1 MYDLPFQSLFAL
13 VSLAILKFPAALE
26 LLSEI
31 STAGTAAPE
40 SSDSAP
46 YLLNPAAVNETHDV
60 LIAAAEACP
69 NTASPAILA
78 WGLILQ
84 TLREYAL
91 GIKEKREIRQS
102 ERASERFIATES
114 SDNEGA
120 DRSSYRRRS
129 STSSDTSQQSS
140 FLEDLLD
147 RVMITALDEDPISY
161 LANCAVNVNGVFDIL
176 TALAVDY
183 CTPFGLQHDGQ
194 FGLSMRRVLLD
205 LIRGVLSR
213 VEYQPALLIASLA
226 VLTGSE
232 RYWDMLERPAE
243 LGALEPASLFLEDDM
258 LMQKLFRTALSRFP
272 YETLPFLKL
281 CRALAVCSAKHDE
294 GMPAVWSLIDDVDEL
309 TITLPPGFVAYKT
322 IREDEEANYVELTTS
337 LSFVGTESATSRP
350 SKRSRAIM
358 TSDMSSD
365 ALELPSGT
373 VGRVLS
379 ETRPPVIMWHYEYS
393 GLGYM
398 GKVLQLSLIVGNSSD
413 GYSNTTQST
422 EIVAEIIDLLS
433 TMLCTTFKS
442 ISASQRPLAVPEA
455 ARAILEKASDRLDRN
470 QDIVSVIFEIFEN
483 ELQRRRNIAEEDG
496 AVDVLVRCVQFAH
509 ALMPGMPDRVWP
521 FLGRSS
527 LLGIN
532 GGENKISAVV
542 ASTEMVSGRYDFLLG
557 CIRVFD
563 ALVEDAVSHAVVR
576 KTPSKALARFSVVS
590 TLGAGISQTAMKKVL
605 LRFQRIMIDVFESI
619 KNWRFAAS
627 EDRVEINN
635 WICKVFDKI
644 LRYSFAVDDET
655 NISNKLV
662 ESLAPAAEYLVDVFL
677 STSNNNLSINP
688 LLEILQDA
696 RATQDTSLHTRSFQL
711 WISQV
716 RAATALATTLIE
728 VNRLLQYPP
737 SNLEEQMFKA
747 SPTLARVYAAH
758 EGFELPVAQLFQ
770 ALIRCA
776 ATNDHQPPS
785 LLGHLGQETAS
796 HFLEV
801 LSSIDQPL
809 GHELLAVE
817 IWRLLSA
824 VVSKRQQWLAIFV
837 LTGNTPRDSL
847 KDPKATAHLAPRRNR
862 SILKIALDGVSNIE
876 KLQPQRAITML
887 EFITLAADFWPWV
900 LITIEQH
907 PQFLTAI
914 LNYVQAVESS
924 LGSTKARVA
933 DYSRTQISSL
943 ILGIFAMLVHH
954 TQERGDLSFARKLLS
969 HVTYFIRNA
978 VFTPSYNASLHGNL
992 RQNFESKFPMCSLLN
1007 FKRSPLVRPGL
1018 GSSFYYDLDI
1028 AEKMLSFDPAWA
1040 GRQNQGFHEELVRAN
1055 LNLSLVES
1063 QVVSASVAVTRC
1075 YANGIIESVP

>member
-1 MYDLPFQSLFAL
+1 
-13 VSLAILKFPAALE
+13 V
-26 LLSEI
+26 
-31 STAGTAAPE
+31 
-40 SSDSAP
+40 
-46 YLLNPAAVNETHDV
+46 
-60 LIAAAEACP
+60 
-69 NTASPAILA
+69 ILA

-91 GIKEKREIRQS
+91 GIKEKRETRQS
-102 ERASERFIATES
+102 ERASERFLATEP
-114 SDNEGA
+114 SDHEGA
-120 DRSSYRRRS
+120 ERSSYRRRS

-147 RVMITALDEDPISY
+147 RVMLTALDEDPISY
-161 LANCAVNVNGVFDIL
+161 LANCAVNVNGVFNIL

-183 CTPFGLQHDGQ
+183 CTPFGSQHDGQ

-205 LIRGVLSR
+205 LIRAVLSR
-213 VEYQPALLIASLA
+213 VEYHPALLIASLA

-232 RYWDMLERPAE
+232 QYWDILERPAE
-243 LGALEPASLFLEDDM
+243 LGAFEPTSLFLEDDM

-281 CRALAVCSAKHDE
+281 CRALAVCNAKNDE
-294 GMPAVWSLIDDVDEL
+294 GMPAIWSLIDDIDEL
-309 TITLPPGFVAYKT
+309 TITLPAGFVAYKT

-337 LSFVGTESATSRP
+337 LSFVGTDSAKSRP
-350 SKRSRAIM
+350 SKRSRAMMI
-358 TSDMSSD
+358 SEMSSD

-379 ETRPPVIMWHYEYS
+379 ETRPPVVMWHYEYS

-398 GKVLQLSLIVGNSSD
+398 GKVLQLSLSVGNTSD

-422 EIVAEIIDLLS
+422 EIVAEIIDLLN

-442 ISASQRPLAVPEA
+442 ISASQGPFAVPEA

-496 AVDVLVRCVQFAH
+496 AVDTLVRCIQFAH
-509 ALMPGMPDRVWP
+509 ALMPVMPDRVWP

-527 LLGIN
+527 LLGIS
-532 GGENKISAVV
+532 GGESKISAIV

-563 ALVEDAVSHAVVR
+563 ALVEDAVSHAVAR

-605 LRFQRIMIDVFESI
+605 LNFQRIMVDVFESMR
-619 KNWRFAAS
+619 NWRFAAP
-627 EDRVEINN
+627 EDRVKINN

-662 ESLAPAAEYLVDVFL
+662 ESLAPAAEDIVGIFL
-677 STSNNNLSINP
+677 STSNNNLLIDP
-688 LLEILQDA
+688 LLELLHDA
-696 RATQDTSLHTRSFQL
+696 RATQDTSLPTPSFQL
-711 WISQV
+711 WTSQI
-716 RAATALATTLIE
+716 RAATALAATLIE

-737 SNLEEQMFKA
+737 SNLEEELFKA
-747 SPTLARVYAAH
+747 SPTLAKVYAAH
-758 EGFELPVAQLFQ
+758 ESFKLPVAQLFQ

-809 GHELLAVE
+809 SHELLPVE

-824 VVSKRQQWLAIFV
+824 VVSKRQQWLAMFV

-847 KDPKATAHLAPRRNR
+847 KDPKATTDTAPRRSR
-862 SILKIALDGVSNIE
+862 SILKIALDGLSNIE
-876 KLQPQRAITML
+876 KLQPQRTIAML
-887 EFITLAADFWPWV
+887 EFVSFAADFWPWV
-900 LITIEQH
+900 LGAIEQH
-907 PQFLTAI
+907 PQFLTALLDYI
-914 LNYVQAVESS
+914 RAVESS
-924 LGSTKARVA
+924 LGSRKERVA
-933 DYSRTQISSL
+933 DYTATKISSL
-943 ILGIFAMLVHH
+943 ILDVFAVHVHH
-954 TQERGDLSFARKLLS
+954 TRERGDLSFARKLS
-969 HVTYFIRNA
+969 SNVAYFIRNA

-992 RQNFESKFPMCSLLN
+992 RRNFESKFPVCSLVN
-1007 FKRSPLVRPGL
+1007 FKRSSLVRPSL
-1018 GSSFYYDLDI
+1018 GSSFYYDLDM
-1028 AEKMLSFDPAWA
+1028 AGKMLSFDSAWA
-1040 GRQNQGFHEELVRAN
+1040 GRQNHGFHEELIRAN

-1063 QVVSASVAVTRC
+1063 QVVSAFVAPLRDARLT
-1075 YANGIIESVP
+1075 AS